1 MEYSCDSYNEFAIDT
16 ISEYLRIADYCI
28 NTPKKEEDSCY
39 GMPAFLLLSSV
50 IDIIG
55 TFYRNSSFEPIT
67 GYDVKNNKLGNAKDH
82 FKQFYN
88 LFLSPNLS
96 QTSTLDEKNFI
107 DFFYQFARCRATHNG
122 VLAPRVRIMKSDK
135 CNNFIEMDSN
145 RRDMCI
151 QLRDLCSFVR
161 KTFEEKVEQ
170 EYDNYKKKNPSQ
182 SPATVLPPASITGT
196 T

>member
-1 MEYSCDSYNEFAIDT
+1 MVYSYDSYNEFAIDT

-28 NTPKKEEDSCY
+28 NTPKKEADSCY

-55 TFYRNSSFEPIT
+55 TFYRNGSFEPIT
-67 GYDVKNNKLGNAKDH
+67 DDDVKYNKLGNAQDH

-88 LFLSPNLS
+88 LFLHSNPS
-96 QTSTLDEKNFI
+96 QTSTLDVDNFMN
-107 DFFYQFARCRATHNG
+107 FFYKFARCKATHNG
-122 VLAPRVRIMKSDK
+122 VLGPRVIIMKSVT
-135 CNNFIEMDSN
+135 CNNFIEVGSN
-145 RRDMCI
+145 GDMRI
-151 QLRDLCSFVR
+151 QLNDLYFFVR

-182 SPATVLPPASITGT
+182 TPATVLPSITGT